1 MKDIMKKFTIGTLLF
16 CIAASA
22 SAQFGPP
29 GPPPVP
35 SALDVA
41 AIPGLSG
48 DQQAGVRKILLQRRD
63 AVEAL
68 MNRQRADFDALRRK
82 ERNERERIDDAAAAS
97 LRKLLGDDGM
107 RKFAEWHGAQH
118 GGHGRGPGMPR
129 DPRDRQERA
138 PHEGGAPAPGGGGSA
153 PGPADDN
160 E

>member
-1 MKDIMKKFTIGTLLF
+1 MKKLMIGTLLL

-22 SAQFGPP
+22 AAQFGPP
-29 GPPPVP
+29 GPPAGAPVP

-41 AIPGLSG
+41 AIPGLSA

-68 MNRQRADFDALRRK
+68 MTRQRAEFDALRQK
-82 ERNERERIDDAAAAS
+82 ERNEHERIDDTTAAS

-107 RKFAEWHGAQH
+107 RKFAEWHSAQH
-118 GGHGRGPGMPR
+118 GGRGPGPGMPHG
-129 DPRDRQERA
+129 PHDRPERA
-138 PHEGGAPAPGGGGSA
+138 PHEGGGAPSSDGAGPA

>member
-1 MKDIMKKFTIGTLLF
+1 MKKLMIGTLLL
-16 CIAASA
+16 CITASA
-22 SAQFGPP
+22 AAQFGPP
-29 GPPPVP
+29 GPPPGARVP
-35 SALDVA
+35 SALDIA
-41 AIPGLSG
+41 AIPGLSAE
-48 DQQAGVRKILLQRRD
+48 QQAGVRKILLQRRD

-68 MNRQRADFDALRRK
+68 MTRQRADFEALRQK
-82 ERNERERIDDAAAAS
+82 ERNEREHIDDTAAAS

-118 GGHGRGPGMPR
+118 GGHGRAPGMPR

-138 PHEGGAPAPGGGGSA
+138 PHEGGVPAPGGGWAA

>member
-1 MKDIMKKFTIGTLLF
+1 MKNMMIGTLLL
-16 CIAASA
+16 CMAASA
-22 SAQFGPP
+22 AAQFGPP
-29 GPPPVP
+29 GFAGAPVP

-41 AIPGLSG
+41 AIPGLSA

-63 AVEAL
+63 ALETL
-68 MNRQRADFDALRRK
+68 ITRQRADFDALRQK
-82 ERNERERIDDAAAAS
+82 ERNERERIDDTAAVS

-118 GGHGRGPGMPR
+118 GGHGRGPGMPH
-129 DPRDRQERA
+129 DPRDRQELA
-138 PHEGGAPAPGGGGSA
+138 PHEGGGAPAPGGSGPA